1 LGKANGDMLERK
13 FIETSYKGSGEIN
26 WNEKNTANP
35 CSIFFHKNQSGKI
48 NYEIENGLD
57 KIMKNKWG
65 DQLE

>member
-1 LGKANGDMLERK
+1 MKKTQQTHAL
-13 FIETSYKGSGEIN
+13 F
-26 WNEKNTANP
+26 
-35 CSIFFHKNQSGKI
+35 FFHKNQSGKI